1 MPLNNSQY
9 DSLMRDYQQQ
19 QLKNER
25 ERRTRCQ
32 AIYQQ
37 IPRIQEIDNE
47 IASLSAGQA
56 RKLIMGD
63 TQALTT
69 LRNLMSQL
77 KQEKETLLK
86 KNHYEADAMR
96 LHYRCPDCQDT
107 GYIDHK
113 PCHCFRQAAINLLYN
128 QSNIKEILGREN
140 FSTLNMEYYSRDVLV
155 RQNCSQYD
163 YMTQVVSYC
172 KNYTAPF
179 PNGGKNIYFS
189 GTTGTGKTFLSNCIA
204 AAIMQACHS
213 VIYLSA
219 TQLFDLFEQ
228 EAFSHEEA
236 AGTQL
241 ENYISDCDL
250 LIIDDLGTE
259 LVNSFTASRLF
270 YCINQRLILKK
281 STIISSNLN
290 LNQIRDNYSERI
302 ASRIMSYYDIILL
315 FGHDIRTTQRRKN
328 QR

>member
-9 DSLMRDYQQQ
+9 DRLMRDYQQQ
-19 QLKNER
+19 QLRNER

-32 AIYQQ
+32 MIYRQ

-47 IASLSAGQA
+47 IASLSASQA
-56 RKLIMGD
+56 RKLIFGD
-63 TQALTT
+63 VQALAT
-69 LRNLMSQL
+69 LRSALSRLKDEKAELLRQNHYAPDIMQL
-77 KQEKETLLK
+77 K
-86 KNHYEADAMR
+86 
-96 LHYRCPDCQDT
+96 YRCPDCQDT

-113 PCHCFRQAAINLLYN
+113 PCHCFRQAAIDLLYN
-128 QSNIKEILGREN
+128 QSNIKEILQREN
-140 FSTLNMEYYSRDVLV
+140 FSTLKMEHYSKEILV
-155 RQNCSQYD
+155 KPNCSQYG

-172 KNYTAPF
+172 KRYAAHF

-204 AAIMQACHS
+204 AAVMQACHS

-228 EAFSHEEA
+228 DKFAHEDEASA
-236 AGTQL
+236 QL

-259 LVNSFTASRLF
+259 LVNSFTASRMF

-302 ASRIMSYYDIILL
+302 ASRIMSYYDVILL
-315 FGHDIRTTQRRKN
+315 SGRDIRTAQKRKK
-328 QR
+328 